1 MILGDI
7 VPVGVMIQS
16 HKGLLFKYQVLPCPG
31 APGACWEKLRFLP
44 NMTWKVD
51 NIRNH
56 ERAEEANH
64 IYSLCESM
72 PSWDQLEHKSFY
84 RVIDCIFISSDY
96 LMFFYECVMCV
107 KFVCYFFFP
116 LCLFLSSYVCRSSC
130 SGMIHPPLAPTPLL
144 LLLHFSA
151 TVISNQT
158 MRTWIFPMMPYSPSP
173 RPPHGIVKVW
183 NFKDLY
189 CFIWLFVTFHML

>member
-31 APGACWEKLRFLP
+31 APGACWEKLHFLP
-44 NMTWKVD
+44 DMTWKVD

-84 RVIDCIFISSDY
+84 RVIDCIFISFDY

-107 KFVCYFFFP
+107 KFVCYFFFSLCAFFWARMSELQSNDSPPPPIPPAFIAFLRTNYIKSNNEDLDLSHDALFP
-116 LCLFLSSYVCRSSC
+116 L
-130 SGMIHPPLAPTPLL
+130 P
-144 LLLHFSA
+144 
-151 TVISNQT
+151 Q
-158 MRTWIFPMMPYSPSP
+158 SPSW
-173 RPPHGIVKVW
+173 HCKSVK
-183 NFKDLY
+183 F
-189 CFIWLFVTFHML
+189 

>member
-31 APGACWEKLRFLP
+31 LLVHAGKSSISFP
-44 NMTWKVD
+44 TWLGKW
-51 NIRNH
+51 IIS
-56 ERAEEANH
+56 EITSAEEANH

-72 PSWDQLEHKSFY
+72 PSWDQLEHKSCY
-84 RVIDCIFISSDY
+84 RVIDCIFISFDY

-116 LCLFLSSYVCRSSC
+116 LCLFLSLYVCRSSC
-130 SGMIHPPLAPTPLL
+130 SRMIHPPTHTPHL

-151 TVISNQT
+151 PIISNQT
-158 MRTWIFPMMPYSPSP
+158 MKTWIFPMMPYSPSP
-173 RPPHGIVKVW
+173 DP
-183 NFKDLY
+183 LMA
-189 CFIWLFVTFHML
+189 L